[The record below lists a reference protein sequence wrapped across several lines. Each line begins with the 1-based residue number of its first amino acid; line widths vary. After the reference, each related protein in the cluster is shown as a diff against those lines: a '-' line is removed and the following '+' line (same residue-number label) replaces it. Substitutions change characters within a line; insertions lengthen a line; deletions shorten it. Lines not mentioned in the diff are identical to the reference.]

1 MRIFMAPTDIWRR
14 LSLGCPRLHDEIA
27 LAMTA
32 TGEDPEVEV
41 HRHAPTTAP
50 ASWTI
55 VVQAG
60 LHRRELAFDVHVEE
74 AAAAAIAVL
83 LVDLVADLR
92 RELPTVFDRPE
103 VARGTEQFVPWLP
116 WPWVRTKPSG
126 GAS

>member
-60 LHRRELAFDVHVEE
+60 LHRRELALDVRVEE

-92 RELPTVFDRPE
+92 RELPSVFERPE
-103 VARGTEQFVPWLP
+103 VVRGTEQFVPWP
-116 WPWVRTKPSG
+116 WARTKPSG